1 MRLTPVGRKAVRGAD
16 TVPARSRGYD
26 AGKRVNGRKRHP
38 AVDTGRL
45 LLTIVV
51 TIAGI
56 QDRDGAVRL
65 RAKSTI
71 VLIWADGGY
80 AGRLVRWAQ
89 TVLALTVSIV
99 KRTDD
104 LTGLQGLPRP
114 WVVDPPRPGS
124 ASTAAAC
131 ATTRPG
137 PSTPRRWSTSP

>member
-1 MRLTPVGRKAVRGAD
+1 M
-16 TVPARSRGYD
+16 
-26 AGKRVNGRKRHP
+26 
-38 AVDTGRL
+38 
-45 LLTIVV
+45 V

-65 RAKSTI
+65 RAALRAGFSTI

-89 TVLALTVSIV
+89 TVLALTVSFV

-104 LTGLQGLPRP
+104 LTGFQVIPAAGSWNAP
-114 WVVDPPRPGS
+114 WPGS

-131 ATTRPG
+131 GTTRPG
-137 PSTPRRWSTSP
+137 PSTPRRWSTSPRSRPCPPAGPVSEFQDDAADTRPRTAHLHEDTS